1 MRKDPL
7 IFFLFVVATLIVYV
21 TLYPFHFENQHSQFL
36 IWNLLDSQASW
47 LDVVMNFYF
56 FLPLGILCGILF
68 HTRSGFL
75 LSFLAATILSL
86 AVEIAQAYIPSR
98 FSSLR
103 DVFLNSFGA
112 FTGMLI
118 AQLPIFDREL
128 LTKNVRVLIAHRGVV
143 LLISLWMVNQF
154 FPFIPV
160 LRFHTLRSVI
170 NAPIPWQDLGVPTI
184 EAVILAAFV
193 VFLWA
198 EHQSARSSFYF
209 VLGLSCLIPMQI
221 FLWGRATS
229 GLEIMANLLGL
240 WVASWVLWQKKSMPP
255 TMLVVVAVGLLIW
268 RELQPFTWEL
278 DPVQAFG
285 WIPFRATFENPK
297 NGSIRVICLKCF
309 LYWFI
314 LRQVH
319 KATGL
324 AVWKCACS
332 LAAFFA
338 LAGWSQTHQFDRSP
352 EITDSILCLIGA
364 VPLLSI
370 DDSQDQS
377 L

>member
-1 MRKDPL
+1 M
-7 IFFLFVVATLIVYV
+7 VYA

-36 IWNLLDSQASW
+36 NWNLPDSQGSW
-47 LDVVMNFYF
+47 LDVVMNLYF

-75 LSFLAATILSL
+75 ISFLAATILSL
-86 AVEIAQAYIPSR
+86 AVEIAQAYIPGR
-98 FSSLR
+98 YSSLR
-103 DVFLNSFGA
+103 DVVLNSFGA
-112 FTGMLI
+112 FAGMLI

-128 LTKNVRVLIAHRGVV
+128 LTKNIRLLIARRGVV
-143 LLISLWMVNQF
+143 LLISLWIVNQF

-160 LRFHTLRSVI
+160 PRLHALRSVI
-170 NAPIPWQDLGVPTI
+170 NAPIPWQSLAEPTI

-198 EHQSARSSFYF
+198 EHRSVRSSFYF

-229 GLEIMANLLGL
+229 VLEIMANLLGV
-240 WVASWVLWQKKSMPP
+240 WVAGWMLWQKKSIPV
-255 TMLVVVAVGLLIW
+255 TMIAAIAVGLVFW
-268 RELQPFTWEL
+268 RELQPFSWEL
-278 DPVQAFG
+278 DAVQDFG
-285 WIPFRATFENPK
+285 WIPFRATFETPRND
-297 NGSIRVICLKCF
+297 SIRTICLKCF
-309 LYWFI
+309 LYWFTM
-314 LRQVH
+314 RQIH

-324 AVWKCACS
+324 AIWKCACS
-332 LAAFFA
+332 LAVFFA
-338 LAGWSQTHQFDRSP
+338 LAEWGQTHQFDRSP

-364 VPLLSI
+364 VPFLSI